1 MRGHGHEATRDVRQ
15 VESRL
20 RGGAL
25 RDDAKHGPRQVA
37 PRAPAARESGVV
49 GALARLAREGV
60 ASRAGRSAKARSD
73 GRQSLPCPWPR
84 PTVPLPPASPVPLAS
99 GRRSGAALARPGCP
113 APRRG
118 TARRAIWPL
127 VVGRPLAAVGHLVG
141 LGLGVCQDVA
151 RCRSRPSRAS
161 GGLRPP
167 PPPRRGPQ
175 AGRSPWTRRSGPGR
189 RGADTRGPPRTR
201 GQRRRS
207 RAAYRRGRHP
217 TERARRRSRGAS
229 PRTGARRRTCAR
241 PSRRWARRLA
251 GVARQQDL
259 GPDPS
264 LPLAPSAIAVLDPA
278 KSCLPSPLSVN
289 GGMPHL
295 QSSYF
300 VDIIPVDIERPL
312 DVIVAGREI
321 GREPCC
327 GEPPL
332 GPSACLS
339 GLALLGN
346 AFDGSV
352 LPPAHVSSLYRH
364 KFRPG
369 DLNQRSS

>member
-1 MRGHGHEATRDVRQ
+1 MD
-15 VESRL
+15 
-20 RGGAL
+20 
-25 RDDAKHGPRQVA
+25 
-37 PRAPAARESGVV
+37 
-49 GALARLAREGV
+49 
-60 ASRAGRSAKARSD
+60 
-73 GRQSLPCPWPR
+73 
-84 PTVPLPPASPVPLAS
+84 
-99 GRRSGAALARPGCP
+99 RRSGAVFARVPGV
-113 APRRG
+113 R
-118 TARRAIWPL
+118 PL

-241 PSRRWARRLA
+241 PSRRLA

-332 GPSACLS
+332 GPSACLG